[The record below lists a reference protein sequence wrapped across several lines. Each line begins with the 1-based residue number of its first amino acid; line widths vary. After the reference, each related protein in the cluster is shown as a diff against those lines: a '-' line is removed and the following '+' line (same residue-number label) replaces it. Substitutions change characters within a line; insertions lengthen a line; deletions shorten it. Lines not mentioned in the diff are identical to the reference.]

1 MRIKTVSKIKSK
13 YHYKNVEY
21 ITDIKGRKTK
31 VIMSLDSYN
40 EIMEDL
46 HDLSIVAERKNDSTI
61 SINKVYSDLKK
72 NGLI

>member
-1 MRIKTVSKIKSK
+1 MNIKTVSKIKSK

-31 VIMSLDSYN
+31 VIMTIDSYN

-46 HDLSIVAERKNDSTI
+46 HDLSVIAERKNDPAI
-61 SINKVYSDLKK
+61 PIEKVYSDLKK